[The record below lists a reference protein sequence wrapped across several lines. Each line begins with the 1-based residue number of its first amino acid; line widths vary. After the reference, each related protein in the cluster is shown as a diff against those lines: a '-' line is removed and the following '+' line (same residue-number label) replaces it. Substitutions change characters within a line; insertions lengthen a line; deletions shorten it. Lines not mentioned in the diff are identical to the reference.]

1 MVKPEAKVKSPDVGV
16 EPSSQLVNTPGLTSA
31 DKIREA
37 IRKEQAS
44 KKAAEQNITEDAIAS
59 TFKAY
64 AERHSSKST
73 RTALMNTL
81 IKLEG
86 KTIHVAVPTLFIK
99 EQVLHETDLIA
110 EIRTIFHAEDLVLQ
124 VDVKK
129 ELFPEYEEL
138 AAIKTKLTSREI
150 YQKMVTKNPTLKD
163 LVVTLGLKPEGE

>member
-1 MVKPEAKVKSPDVGV
+1 MPDVGS
-16 EPSSQLVNTPGLTSA
+16 EPPSQLVNTPGLSSA

-44 KKAAEQNITEDAIAS
+44 KKAAEQNITEDAIAA

-86 KTIHVAVPTLFIK
+86 KIIHVAVPTLFIK

-110 EIRTIFHAEDLVLQ
+110 EIRSIFHAEDLVLQ

-150 YQKMVTKNPTLKD
+150 YQKMLAKNPALKD

>member
-1 MVKPEAKVKSPDVGV
+1 
-16 EPSSQLVNTPGLTSA
+16 
-31 DKIREA
+31 
-37 IRKEQAS
+37 
-44 KKAAEQNITEDAIAS
+44 
-59 TFKAY
+59 
-64 AERHSSKST
+64 
-73 RTALMNTL
+73 MNTL

-86 KTIHVAVPTLFIK
+86 KIIHVAVPTLFIK

-110 EIRTIFHAEDLVLQ
+110 EIRSIFHAEDLVLQ

-150 YQKMVTKNPTLKD
+150 YQKMVTKNPVLKD